1 VQINILRVASVAAV
15 AHAVPVGGGG
25 LEDAQREVVQLQL
38 VVLGLRVEV
47 PFGHDA
53 LLAQRFLVRLELV
66 ALIAAIAAAFGN

>member
-1 VQINILRVASVAAV
+1 VAAV
-15 AHAVPVGGGG
+15 AHAIPISGGR
-25 LEDAQREVVQLQL
+25 LEDAQREVVELQL

-66 ALIAAIAAAFGN
+66 ALTAAIVTAFVN